1 MIFSNIRTVT
11 HLILFITL
19 FFLLTAI
26 GLNFYFIERNRPSSI
41 YSDFEKTLFKKEVI
55 LNNLI
60 TELSAEYISGNDT
73 ISGQKTNL
81 RKICRK
87 QGFVILLFKNDTL
100 RYWTR
105 NAVTIDSVNSV
116 VSSGL
121 HFIEMGHGYYE
132 LMIHKTNQVTVLGLL
147 LIKSNYPYQNDYL
160 VNGFQRNFRIDN
172 DVQIADEKGKFNIYS
187 HDGVFLFSLG
197 LNDAMPLN
205 NDQVFLLFIF
215 YLAAL
220 LCFVALLFQLYLKIE
235 HIIRSRILMMVLFV
249 LDVIILRALL
259 FYFRLPRTLYH
270 SELFSPQYY
279 GSSVLLPS
287 FGDLIV
293 NAFILLIIAYFIYA
307 FLRVG
312 AIKHKPV
319 KFIRNIISF
328 ALFLAIILLFQLCVI
343 LCKGLVLDSSFSLNL
358 NNILSFS
365 LWSFLGLMVIATL
378 LLAYLMIAYRLNEF
392 IYIYTEKITV
402 YGLLMLTALI
412 AYGFVCYLITQHCDV
427 AFIIF
432 LFILFMSFWFH
443 DKRRISIRSFYSVIF
458 FLFLFSAIMTY
469 FLHRLNDHKE
479 REQRKLMAIKLSIDR
494 DKVAEYQFTS
504 LQRSIMSDSAL
515 LNDLVP
521 ALMDPALE
529 DQVTDYIVQTYF
541 KDYRPSYNI
550 QVTLCNKGR
559 NLQIQPDNIIVGCHD
574 YFDHLITM
582 YGEKTD
588 SPNLY
593 YLNEGSNDINYL
605 GVITLGRNHEHPAFP
620 VDIYIELNS
629 KYVPKALGYPEL
641 LMDKKAYIFTDLSNY
656 SFAIYKNGELI
667 RSVGKYLYSIF
678 APKTIQLKNGFEFF
692 NDNGYNH
699 LAYKVNNDTLF
710 IISIENPMFLD
721 IIAPFSYLLVFFGI
735 YIVVF
740 LFFINLKA
748 RSKRSEFTF
757 KTSLQ
762 IAIMSLIIASFIL
775 FGVTS
780 LLNIIN
786 LNEKKN
792 RDILSEKTHSV
803 LIELEHKLSGES
815 SLDNDLNDYLA
826 SLLSKFSVI
835 YFSDINLYDPE
846 GRLLAS
852 SRPEIFKEGLLSD
865 RMNSQAFEVLAI
877 NQRTSYIHNEYIGR
891 YNFLSAYMPFRNNQN
906 KLIAYLNLPYFARQ
920 GELKQEVSRFLIA
933 YTNIYII
940 LAMIAIFTAL
950 FISNYITLPLKVIR
964 EKLGRLSLGKGN
976 EKIEWDRKDEIGQLV
991 EEYNRMIDEL
1001 AASAELLARSERESA
1016 WREMAKQVAHEIK
1029 NPLTPMKLNIQYLQ
1043 KAWDEKASDWDQRL
1057 KRFSQTL
1064 IQQIDN
1070 LSAIATEFSDFAKMP
1085 QTNLEKVEL
1094 TSIINDAI
1102 ELYKDILPI
1111 DFSAEASIK
1120 NKSFVYADRKQLLRV
1135 FNNLIKNS
1143 VQAIKYPEEGKIEII
1158 TAIKDDHFLI
1168 YVKDNG
1174 AGIAGDQISKIFTP
1188 SFTTKSGGM
1197 GLGLAIVKNIIE
1209 NSGGRIRF
1217 ESEEGV
1223 GTTFIIELP
1232 SYKE

>member
-1 MIFSNIRTVT
+1 MIFNNIKSKT
-11 HLILFITL
+11 HLILFYTL
-19 FFLLTAI
+19 FFLLAAV
-26 GLNFYFIERNRPSSI
+26 GLNLYFVERNRPSI
-41 YSDFEKTLFKKEVI
+41 VYNDFKKTLLKKEVA

-60 TELSAEYISGNDT
+60 TKLSTEYINGDDT
-73 ISGQKTNL
+73 IYGQKTNL

-87 QGFVILLFKNDTL
+87 QGFVILLFENDTL

-105 NAVTIDSVNSV
+105 NAVTIDSINTV
-116 VSSGL
+116 VASGL

-132 LMIHKTNQVTVLGLL
+132 LMIHKTKQVTVLGFL
-147 LIKSNYPYQNDYL
+147 LIKANYPYQNDYL
-160 VNGFQRNFRIDN
+160 VNGFQRNFRIGN
-172 DVQIADEKGKFNIYS
+172 DVQIADKKGVYNIYS
-187 HDGVFLFSLG
+187 SDGAFLFSLG
-197 LNDAMPLN
+197 LNDTMSLN

-215 YLAAL
+215 YLASL
-220 LCFVALLFQLYLKIE
+220 LFFIVLLFQLYLKIE
-235 HIIRSRILMMVLFV
+235 SIIRSRVLLMVLFIA
-249 LDVIILRALL
+249 DVVILRALL
-259 FYFRLPRTLYH
+259 FYFRLPRSLYH

-293 NAFILLIIAYFIYA
+293 NAFIFLIIAYFIYA
-307 FLRVG
+307 FLRIG
-312 AIKHKPV
+312 AIKRKTG
-319 KFIRNIISF
+319 KFIRYIISF
-328 ALFLAIILLFQLCVI
+328 ALFLAISLLFQMVMI
-343 LCKGLVLDSSFSLNL
+343 VCKGLVLDSSFSLNL

-378 LLAYLMIAYRLNEF
+378 LLAYLMIAYRLTEF
-392 IYIYTEKITV
+392 IHLYTEKIAV
-402 YGLLMLTALI
+402 FSFLMLTALL
-412 AYGFVCYLITQHCDV
+412 AYGLICYLITRHCDV
-427 AFIIF
+427 AFMIF
-432 LFILFMSFWFH
+432 LLIVFMSFRFH
-443 DKRRISIRSFYSVIF
+443 YKRKIPIRSFYSIIF

-469 FLHRLNDHKE
+469 FLHRLNDNKE
-479 REQRKLMAIKLSIDR
+479 REQRELMAIKLSINR
-494 DKVAEYQFTS
+494 DKMAEYQFTNIH
-504 LQRSIMSDSAL
+504 RSIMADSAL

-529 DQVTDYIVQTYF
+529 DKVTDYIVQTYF
-541 KDYRPSYNI
+541 KDYRPGYNI

-588 SPNLY
+588 NPDLY

-605 GVITLGRNHEHPAFP
+605 GVITMGLNRKNPTFP
-620 VDIYIELNS
+620 VDIYVELNS

-667 RSVGKYLYSIF
+667 RSVGKYLYSIV
-678 APKTIQLKNGFEFF
+678 APKTIQLKNGFGFF

-710 IISIENPMFLD
+710 IVSIENPMFLD

-740 LFFINLKA
+740 LFFINPRA
-748 RSKRSEFTF
+748 RSDRSKFTF

-762 IAIMSLIIASFIL
+762 TAIMSLIIASFIL

-780 LLNIIN
+780 LLYIIN

-815 SLDNDLNDYLA
+815 SLDNDANDYLA

-852 SRPEIFKEGLLSD
+852 SRPEIFKEGLLSG
-865 RMNSQAFEVLAI
+865 RMNSQAFEILAVD
-877 NQRTSYIHNEYIGR
+877 QKTSYIHNEYIGR

-920 GELKQEVSRFLIA
+920 SELKQEVSRFLIA

-950 FISNYITLPLKVIR
+950 FISNYMTLPLKVIR
-964 EKLGRLSLGKGN
+964 EKIGRLSLGKGN
-976 EKIEWDRKDEIGQLV
+976 EKIQWGRKDEIGQLV

-1085 QTNLEKVEL
+1085 QTDFEKVEL

-1111 DFSAEASIK
+1111 DFRTDESIK
-1120 NKSFVYADRKQLLRV
+1120 NRSFVYADRKQLLRV

-1143 VQAIKYPEEGKIEII
+1143 VQAIKDPEKGKIEIV
-1158 TAIKDDHFLI
+1158 ASMKDNNFII

-1174 AGIAGDQISKIFTP
+1174 AGIARDQISKIFTP